1 MIGRISGKLNYISAD
16 HILVDVSGVGYI
28 LNVSQTTL
36 ANLPKLGNT
45 VSLFTEL
52 VVKEDLLV
60 AKNTLSGTPEAK
72 YLTVSFPVYTSPS
85 KLPDFLAVEH
95 ALNIK
100 VANITSNIFFKFL
113 LNIIFFPWVY

>member
-28 LNVSQTTL
+28 LYVTQTTL

-52 VVKEDLLV
+52 VVKEDLLHLWDLLQQLK
-60 AKNTLSGTPEAK
+60 KNGIS
-72 YLTVSFPVYTSPS
+72 Y
-85 KLPDFLAVEH
+85 
-95 ALNIK
+95 
-100 VANITSNIFFKFL
+100 
-113 LNIIFFPWVY
+113 

>member
-28 LNVSQTTL
+28 LYVTQTTL

-52 VVKEDLLV
+52 VVKEDEYIKFIV
-60 AKNTLSGTPEAK
+60 CTERGVP
-72 YLTVSFPVYTSPS
+72 SPGR
-85 KLPDFLAVEH
+85 H
-95 ALNIK
+95 GGR
-100 VANITSNIFFKFL
+100 
-113 LNIIFFPWVY
+113 